1 MNNKE
6 LILSK
11 INELRFTNKHGDEFE
26 QGFNN
31 ALDCISNFL
40 NSLPA
45 ELPSEGLDIAAEEN
59 LPNAPYSVKQDNFG
73 GYVGVYGQC
82 QMLDMFKSGA
92 NWQKEQMMKGFCHE
106 TKVYRDEEGDGIDTP
121 IESWLALENNEI
133 TNLPNIGLK
142 EGDKVKVIIVK
153 EDEK

>member
-26 QGFNN
+26 YGFNN

-45 ELPSEGLDIAAEEN
+45 EYPSEELMIAAQSYTEKG
-59 LPNAPYSVKQDNFG
+59 S
-73 GYVGVYGQC
+73 QC
-82 QMLDMFKSGA
+82 QDEMDAFIAGA
-92 NWQKEQMMKGFCHE
+92 NWQKWYMMKGLCFE
-106 TKVYRDEEGDGIDTP
+106 TKVYQDCDGDD
-121 IESWLALENNEI
+121 IESPFQTGLSLEQNEI
-133 TNLPNIGLK
+133 TALPNLGLSD
-142 EGDKVKVIIVK
+142 GDKVKVIIVK
-153 EDEK
+153 EDKQ